1 MIEAIYT
8 GPERVECRGA
18 EHTGPNAEGDLAR
31 ALIGAGVDPA
41 APMASVASSTAGDQP
56 GVSRRAG

>member
-1 MIEAIYT
+1 MITAIYT

-31 ALIGAGVDPA
+31 ALVFSRNGVPA
-41 APMASVASSTAGDQP
+41 LAAALALLEVG
-56 GVSRRAG
+56 GLL